1 MPAAARRVAI
11 VTGASRGLGE
21 ALAEGLAREGWSLVI
36 DARTPADLEAV
47 RARLAGLTEVVAVA
61 GDVTDPEH
69 RSRVVRAAAD
79 LGGLDLLVNN
89 AGSLGPAPLPALTDA
104 PLEGI
109 REAFDANLVAPL
121 ALIQEAAALLER
133 SDRPVVLNVT
143 SDASVEAYEGWGVYG
158 ATKAA
163 LDHASR
169 VLAAER
175 PRWKVRAVDPGD
187 MRTRMHQDAFP
198 GEDISDRP
206 APSTVVPSL
215 LGLVA
220 SDRPSGRVRASEV
233 AGVPA

>member
-1 MPAAARRVAI
+1 MPAANRRVAI

-36 DARTPADLEAV
+36 DARTPAELEAV
-47 RARLAGLTEVVAVA
+47 RARLSGLTDVTAVA

-69 RSRVVRAAAD
+69 RRRVVLAAAD
-79 LGGLDLLVNN
+79 LGGIDLLVNN
-89 AGSLGPAPLPALTDA
+89 AGSLGPAPLPALADA
-104 PLEGI
+104 PLDGV
-109 REAFDANLVAPL
+109 RDAFDANLVAPL
-121 ALIQEAAALLER
+121 ALIQEAAALLEG
-133 SDRPVVLNVT
+133 SERPIVVNVT

-163 LDHASR
+163 LDQVSR

-175 PRWKVRAVDPGD
+175 PRWKVWAVDPGD

-206 APSTVVPSL
+206 EPAAVVPFL
-215 LGLVA
+215 LGLLA
-220 SDRPSGRVRASEV
+220 SDRPSGRVRAAEL
-233 AGVPA
+233 AGVGA